1 MPRSKSWLFISVRL
15 DPLLPN
21 VGTPLQLVQIK
32 RMCSPSYT
40 SSMKDRL
47 VNNLLD
53 VTLQGEKVI
62 IIKLS
67 ENGRRFSQA
76 VSLLWPLLE
85 EAVQADRLKFG
96 AVEATSNTAELP
108 PGQVHEQGMGY
119 LQKKNKKTD
128 HLTCIR
134 YSVTFCTTVKTFL
147 DLNFFTNL

>member
-119 LQKKNKKTD
+119 LQKKKQKNGPFD
-128 HLTCIR
+128 MHSI
-134 YSVTFCTTVKTFL
+134 FCDFL
-147 DLNFFTNL
+147 YYCKNFSWLKLFY